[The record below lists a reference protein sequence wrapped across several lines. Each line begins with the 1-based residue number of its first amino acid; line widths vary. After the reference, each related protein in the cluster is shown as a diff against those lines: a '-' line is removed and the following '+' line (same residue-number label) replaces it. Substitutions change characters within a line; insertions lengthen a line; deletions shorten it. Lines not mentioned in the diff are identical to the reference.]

1 MPWLDYA
8 LRHPGATEVWITR
21 RATRRSGR
29 PWWPFVTVRGESV
42 PFSEVPMPDLDAAP
56 PRRFSK
62 TARNAPDMRLVLGV
76 LLVVGSVAGV
86 YGIVAAADRRVTVYA
101 AASALT
107 PGERIDAG
115 DLVRRSVA
123 LDGSDRL
130 YLAAGDIPSG
140 GLVVTRPIAKGEL
153 LPTSSVGSTS
163 GMRSTSLVL
172 ALAVRVS
179 GAVVPGASID
189 IWAVPDPDA
198 VGAATVTSSEG
209 SSNGGSESGADLAV
223 AGGSAPTVIVS
234 GATVV
239 KVLDDPGGF
248 SVAGSGSSVEVL
260 VPRTRVARLL
270 EAIAGKAALAVV
282 PAGIPL
288 AEAAAVGG
296 GS

>member
-1 MPWLDYA
+1 
-8 LRHPGATEVWITR
+8 
-21 RATRRSGR
+21 
-29 PWWPFVTVRGESV
+29 
-42 PFSEVPMPDLDAAP
+42 MPDPDAASR
-56 PRRFSK
+56 RRFS
-62 TARNAPDMRLVLGV
+62 TAGRRTPDLRLVLGV

-115 DLVRRSVA
+115 DLVPRSVA

-140 GLVVTRPIAKGEL
+140 GLVVTQPIAKGEL
-153 LPTSSVGSTS
+153 LPTSSVGSAS
-163 GMRSTSLVL
+163 GVRSTSLVL
-172 ALAVRVS
+172 QLAVRVS
-179 GAVVPGASID
+179 GAVVPGAAID
-189 IWAVPDPDA
+189 IWAAADPDA
-198 VGAATVTSSEG
+198 VGATTSTDPS
-209 SSNGGSESGADLAV
+209 D
-223 AGGSAPTVIVS
+223 AGTPGSAAAAPSSPPADPTGPTVIVS

-239 KVLDDPGGF
+239 KVLDDSRGF
-248 SVAGSGSSVEVL
+248 SVASAGSSVEVL

-270 EAIAGKAALAVV
+270 QAIAHKAALAVV
-282 PAGIPL
+282 PAGIPI